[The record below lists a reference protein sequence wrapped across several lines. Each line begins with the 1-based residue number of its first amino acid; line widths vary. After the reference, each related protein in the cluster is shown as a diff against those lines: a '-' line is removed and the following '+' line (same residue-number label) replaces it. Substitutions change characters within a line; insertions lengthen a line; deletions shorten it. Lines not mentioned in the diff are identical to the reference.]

1 MAARGGI
8 AASSGAKT
16 RLSALNF
23 HKPVSHARA
32 RALGRLV
39 PRALPPYLR
48 HSKLQTNYGEF
59 AQNRRGRAP
68 AMRVQDEI
76 DEPGACPRAFAFSP
90 RSFAV
95 ALLCLT
101 AGALAGCGLGDGA
114 GAGAMLV
121 DPGHYSAYHCDEL
134 AARWKVLIAREAEL
148 RGLMGKA
155 SEGTGGSLIG
165 SLAYRTDYDS

>member
-1 MAARGGI
+1 
-8 AASSGAKT
+8 
-16 RLSALNF
+16 
-23 HKPVSHARA
+23 
-32 RALGRLV
+32 
-39 PRALPPYLR
+39 
-48 HSKLQTNYGEF
+48 
-59 AQNRRGRAP
+59 
-68 AMRVQDEI
+68 MRVQDEI

-165 SLAYRTDYDS
+165 SLAYRTDYDSVVTEERLVQRAAADKNCGFNPDYQSDHTIR